1 MLAFHEGLV
10 LYHGSYAD
18 VREIDLERCAPGKDF
33 GRGFYLTTDYDQA
46 KSFVALSARKHRA
59 ESGESVKGGYVS
71 AFRLMRPEELLFHAF
86 RKADERWLHFVA
98 ANRRSDLFMP
108 LLEDLSGCDVIAGK
122 IANDQTARTLQLYVS
137 EAFGKPGTEQADRL
151 AVSALLPNRLSDQYC
166 FRTEKAIGHLVFE
179 GSDVCEG

>member
-46 KSFVALSARKHRA
+46 KSFVAL
-59 ESGESVKGGYVS
+59 
-71 AFRLMRPEELLFHAF
+71 
-86 RKADERWLHFVA
+86 
-98 ANRRSDLFMP
+98 
-108 LLEDLSGCDVIAGK
+108 
-122 IANDQTARTLQLYVS
+122 
-137 EAFGKPGTEQADRL
+137 
-151 AVSALLPNRLSDQYC
+151 LPNRLSDQYC